1 MSDEQKPKKRKRDAD
16 VTPHASKAKRRAPR
30 RVRDEARAQVVI
42 EAATAQP
49 KPTLQQELRRELT
62 TPRLLGMLLLVV
74 GVSVA
79 YVRNLLG
86 DAQRPYLLV
95 GIGLSAFAFGTSSGM
110 NPRRVVVLCGA
121 LVAAGLALVG
131 TRDSSIGVALCLAG
145 GLGLGGG
152 IHRLGRMGPDEED
165 DLQTQPP

>member
-1 MSDEQKPKKRKRDAD
+1 MLA
-16 VTPHASKAKRRAPR
+16 
-30 RVRDEARAQVVI
+30 
-42 EAATAQP
+42 
-49 KPTLQQELRRELT
+49 
-62 TPRLLGMLLLVV
+62 LLIA
-74 GVSVA
+74 VSIG
-79 YVRNLLG
+79 YIRNVLG

-95 GIGLSAFAFGTSSGM
+95 GIGLVAFAFGSSSGM

-121 LVAAGLALVG
+121 AVAAGLALVG

-165 DLQTQPP
+165 DLQMQPP